1 MITELLLLF
10 FGQLMEW
17 VLWLLPDAPPGA
29 DALPDNVLAGLAM
42 VFGYGADLGAWIPW
56 AVVVPTLAILTA
68 VLIASGSIL
77 LVRIVASFFSGG
89 GGSV

>member
-1 MITELLLLF
+1 VITDALLAF
-10 FGQLMEW
+10 FGQLLEW
-17 VLWLLPDAPPGA
+17 VLWLLPDAPAGA
-29 DALPDNVLAGLAM
+29 DGLPDNVLSGLAL

-68 VLIASGSIL
+68 VLVASGSIL